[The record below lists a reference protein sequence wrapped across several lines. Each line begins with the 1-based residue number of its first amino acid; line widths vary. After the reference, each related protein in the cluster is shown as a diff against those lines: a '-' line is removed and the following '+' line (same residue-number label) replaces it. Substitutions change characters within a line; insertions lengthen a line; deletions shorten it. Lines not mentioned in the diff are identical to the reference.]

1 VNLLYPTAYKYT
13 GTLCLKKTPGCL
25 EKMVADNSFTGLKVL
40 VTRGAGFIG
49 RDITNKIVVK
59 LLLFETM

>member
-1 VNLLYPTAYKYT
+1 
-13 GTLCLKKTPGCL
+13 
-25 EKMVADNSFTGLKVL
+25 L